1 MSCFLLDVNVLV
13 ALSWPEHQFHNNVQR
28 WFGRNAERGWA
39 TCPFVQAGFVRVLS
53 NPNFSARA
61 VSPKEAIEALMVTVR
76 HPRHEFWADD
86 IPVAGVLEEFGDRIV
101 GHQQVTD
108 AYLLAL
114 AKRRRGKLAT
124 LDRRL
129 GGLVVESSQEA
140 EGVEVIR

>member
-1 MSCFLLDVNVLV
+1 MTAFLLDVNVLV

-39 TCPFVQAGFVRVLS
+39 TCPFVQAGFVRILS
-53 NPNFSARA
+53 NPKFSARA
-61 VSPKEAIEALMVTVR
+61 VSPKEAIEALTVTVR

-86 IPVAGVLEEFGDRIV
+86 IPVAGALGEFGDRIV

-129 GGLVVESSQEA
+129 GGLAGEKPQEA
-140 EGVEVIR
+140 VVEVIG